1 MKEAK
6 LYENLNKIKSMMGLP
21 SEDLSRLGQDR
32 LDEGVWDTIK
42 YGLSKLGRYKAG
54 GKILGKGKTD
64 RDADAK
70 TFALLT
76 KASNQLIK
84 DLHVRIK
91 DDVPEFP
98 NNKNQNEFLEVV
110 MDIATVY
117 DSIVAATKINPDED
131 GYLPQNAANEI
142 IEDLAQYTKKY
153 LDVDLKAAYSVFNEN
168 ELVDADDDLNKNNA
182 DLGVLNYSNPHKV
195 KDGYGDNPMPRG
207 TGFAKDEVYDLQN
220 EIEKSDLTAKFA
232 DTKDKVKKGQL
243 QGRDSERMKT
253 LKSWRLPTA
262 LAASSAAFGG
272 LSWVIKYLF
281 PDEITTVE
289 EAKIAIK
296 KAKEVLGV
304 KNPGEGMTQIFNRV
318 LGTKININT
327 PIGELEKVIKGLG
340 GGDTDLGIKILTQ
353 DDGILLRNDEAKKAI
368 EDIINNKDKYSGQT
382 FGDVFKG
389 KWAGTGEY
397 PDDVFRTKPGGQ
409 LSSMVTKLIT
419 NRIKREVVTKSATAA
434 VAGPILAKIG
444 ITLAAGAATVALA
457 RYKGRK
463 SSRAQVLNDL
473 LQYLQPIT
481 SGASA
486 SNQSNKASGGA
497 VSGSANASGGKG
509 VNQKGVTSD
518 DLFNQLK
525 AYFKSVFNYSNQVYG
540 NKSGPVG
547 YSQAKK
553 PTPPQKMSKN
563 TDYKDIENLLEDYKV
578 FSREFNLIFEAMDDL
593 NRDINKKG
601 AKTVNFV
608 DSLEGANLSKNEI
621 ALLKKQI
628 SMLKFLIRAINAFT
642 TDDKNLNKLI
652 ERAKGRPSA
661 AMINSN
667 DFMTLFTSDPKS
679 LKIFVGNFNKT
690 VYSTQFKNGNN
701 LLDQLKKI
709 GINKINEQEE
719 GISKKAQQAIY
730 NQRREFLSD
739 LPNLI
744 NDFYAIFS
752 FILSTRKKNPTNEN
766 TSKNGYQP
774 FLREDYDIAEII
786 LMHDRLNSLIN
797 EQIKLYEDSFK
808 SSQEDALTHSK
819 SSKIFTQLAAVIPDM
834 SNRIAMAYKKEY
846 GEPMNRVALS
856 KFLETILGSLSK
868 MPKGRIV
875 QMINRAD
882 FDLKAY
888 NKLLSTMKKPDEGDV
903 AAASVDPE
911 QKGDEKKKT
920 GKETKPKSDSGVNNA
935 SMQFDRSNPKSFLPD
950 RVGDFDLSK
959 INSTA
964 RQAVTN
970 KAIEVIKR
978 YKHKGFDLD
987 QELMLKVM
995 NELLTDINANS
1006 NKKIPKFKR

>member
-1 MKEAK
+1 MKKAN
-6 LYENLNKIKSMMGLP
+6 LYENLNKMKSMMGLP
-21 SEDLSRLGQDR
+21 SEDINRFGQER
-32 LDEGVWDTIK
+32 IDEGAWETIK

-54 GKILGKGKTD
+54 GKIFGKGKTD
-64 RDADAK
+64 RKADAE

-98 NNKNQNEFLEVV
+98 NNKRQEEFLEVV

-117 DSIVAATKINPDED
+117 DSIVAATKLDPSDD
-131 GYLPQNAANEI
+131 GYLPEAAANEI
-142 IEDLAQYTKKY
+142 IEDLAAYTKRY

-168 ELVDADDDLNKNNA
+168 ELVDADDELNKKNA
-182 DLGVLNYSNPHKV
+182 DLGVLDYGNPHNT

-220 EIEKSDLTAKFA
+220 EVEKSDLTAKFA
-232 DTKDKVKKGQL
+232 DTKDQVKKGQL
-243 QGRDSERMKT
+243 KGRESERMKT
-253 LKSWRLPTA
+253 LKSWRLPKA
-262 LAASSAAFGG
+262 LLGTGAAFGG

-281 PDEITTVE
+281 PEEITTVE
-289 EAKIAIK
+289 DIKIAIEK
-296 KAKEVLGV
+296 SKEVLGV
-304 KNPGEGMTQIFNRV
+304 KNPGGGMTQIFNRV
-318 LGTKININT
+318 LGTKINMDT
-327 PIGELEKVIKGLG
+327 PISELEKVVKGLG
-340 GGDTDLGIKILTQ
+340 GGDTDLGIDILTQ
-353 DDGILLRNDEAKKAI
+353 DDGILLRNEEAKKAL
-368 EDIINNKDKYSGQT
+368 EDIIKNKEKYAGQS

-389 KWAGTGEY
+389 NWAGTGQY
-397 PDDVFRTKPGGQ
+397 PDDVFKTRPGGQ
-409 LSSMVTKLIT
+409 LASMVAKAIL
-419 NRIKREVVTKSATAA
+419 KRFKRDVVTKSAAA
-434 VAGPILAKIG
+434 TVAAPILANIG
-444 ITLAAGAATVALA
+444 IALAAGAAVTALA

-473 LQYLQPIT
+473 LNYLQPVKGGA
-481 SGASA
+481 SSSAANQSGNASSANKKQGASA
-486 SNQSNKASGGA
+486 NNKST
-497 VSGSANASGGKG
+497 
-509 VNQKGVTSD
+509 TSD

-540 NKSGPVG
+540 NKPNPVG
-547 YSQAKK
+547 SSQSKK
-553 PTPPQKMSKN
+553 PTPPQKMSKT
-563 TDYKDIENLLEDYKV
+563 TDYRDILNLLEDYKN
-578 FSREFNLIFEAMDDL
+578 FSTEFNLIFEAISDL
-593 NRDINKKG
+593 NRDINRKG
-601 AKTVNFV
+601 AQTINFV

-621 ALLKKQI
+621 SLLKKQT
-628 SMLKFLIRAINAFT
+628 SMLKFLVRAINSFK
-642 TDDKNLNKLI
+642 TDDKNLSKI
-652 ERAKGRPSA
+652 VERAKSRPSA
-661 AMINSN
+661 AIIASK
-667 DFMTLFTSDPKS
+667 DFMKLFTSDPKS

-709 GINKINEQEE
+709 GINKIEEQEGE
-719 GISKKAQQAIY
+719 PSKKAQQAIY

-752 FILSTRKKNPTNEN
+752 FILSARKKGGLNESLSIGN
-766 TSKNGYQP
+766 QQTL
-774 FLREDYDIAEII
+774 LREDYDIIEFIAT
-786 LMHDRLNSLIN
+786 HDRLNALIN
-797 EQIKLYEDSFK
+797 EELSLYEDTFQ
-808 SSQEDALTHSK
+808 SSQEDAIAHSK
-819 SSKIFTQLAAVIPDM
+819 SSRIFTQLASVIPDM

-846 GEPMNRVALS
+846 GEHINRLALS
-856 KFLETILGSLSK
+856 NFLSTILGSLGK
-868 MPKGRIV
+868 MPKGKIV

-888 NKLLSTMKKPDEGDV
+888 NKLLSTMKQPDEAD
-903 AAASVDPE
+903 AAAAAEDPKE
-911 QKGDEKKKT
+911 KGANDKKS
-920 GKETKPKSDSGVNNA
+920 GKEVKPKSKPEVTNA
-935 SMQFDRSNPKSFLPD
+935 SMEFDRSNPKSFLPD

-964 RQAVTN
+964 RQAITN

-978 YKHKGFDLD
+978 YRHKGFDLD

-995 NELLTDINANS
+995 NELLVDINANS